1 MNLVH
6 DNRFKLKENAK
17 LDDKK
22 SVLKTWLMSNSTA
35 SVEKFLELEKS
46 NFKKPLKINSKVFFS
61 YFFLWT
67 IFFLPNFLFLVS
79 KNETFEAYI
88 DPEDE
93 YAQNDKFSMV
103 ILNKK

>member
-22 SVLKTWLMSNSTA
+22 SVLKTWLMSNGTA

-46 NFKKPLKINSKVFFS
+46 NFKKPLKFNSNIFS
-61 YFFLWT
+61 
-67 IFFLPNFLFLVS
+67 LF
-79 KNETFEAYI
+79 I
-88 DPEDE
+88 
-93 YAQNDKFSMV
+93 
-103 ILNKK
+103 

>member
-22 SVLKTWLMSNSTA
+22 SVLKTWLMSNGTA

-46 NFKKPLKINSKVFFS
+46 NFKKPLKFNSN
-61 YFFLWT
+61 
-67 IFFLPNFLFLVS
+67 IFFAFYLIIFFVNKFLV
-79 KNETFEAYI
+79 
-88 DPEDE
+88 
-93 YAQNDKFSMV
+93 FSF
-103 ILNKK
+103 